1 MADRR
6 NTAVVI
12 ALILSLT
19 VGVRILTWLEPA
31 EVQWGSAPALMAERS
46 ARIDAINIVFV
57 ESGDEAD
64 QLVQTLPETT
74 SLCVVYPD
82 RQPEYW
88 VTGSQWDLIVVGTDA
103 EHLSKQQQEWL
114 LAALGSLVRPVGLAK
129 VQVALSP
136 DSDIALNPSL
146 PPQAQDL
153 RDLLERKRIIAG

>member
-19 VGVRILTWLEPA
+19 VGVRILTWFEPA

-46 ARIDAINIVFV
+46 ARIDAIDIVYV
-57 ESGDEAD
+57 ESGEEAD
-64 QLVQTLPETT
+64 YLVQTLPDTT

-88 VTGSQWDLIVVGTDA
+88 VAGSQWELIVVGSGA
-103 EHLSKQQQEWL
+103 EQLSKQQQEWL
-114 LAALGSLVRPVGLAK
+114 LAALGGLVRPVGLA
-129 VQVALSP
+129 QVRVELAP
-136 DSDIALNPSL
+136 DSDIAINPAL